1 MALWTARIKDGPEPR
16 YLDAAACVAVGHKLY
31 CFGSAESES
40 RIGVRVF
47 DTVSLSWTQPRVTAS
62 PGADIP
68 RLRIHLTAVLIG
80 HTVYLWGG
88 YRPRGAPR
96 YPNDLYA
103 FDVDTHVWFKP
114 EVSGSAPEKAW
125 FHYAYACA
133 LDEVMYI
140 LGGRFY
146 ASDGLYL
153 THKDVYALNTR
164 TMTWSLLT
172 AKGPAPLYD
181 GPSRAAVMGTK
192 IVAIS
197 WGCVRAFDTTTNLWN
212 VLSSGIVP
220 SMCRHSPF
228 VYNGELYAFGRLG
241 TRGRDDVVCLL
252 KSNLHTTCTPGHPT
266 CTWKRVTTRGIKS
279 PQGLLSRSFLVQD
292 RVVVFG
298 TDFLSEPLHTFVL
311 DLSPSL
317 KTLSEVA
324 VTRHGLPQLELP
336 RELRRELEAMNAVRT
351 NADGN

>member
-1 MALWTARIKDGPEPR
+1 MALWTARLKDGPEPQF
-16 YLDAAACVAVGHKLY
+16 LDDAACVAVGHKLY

-40 RIGVRVF
+40 RISVRVL

-62 PGADIP
+62 PGADVP
-68 RLRIHLTAVLIG
+68 RLRVHPTAVLIG

-88 YRPRGAPR
+88 YRPRRAPH

-114 EVSGSAPEKAW
+114 EVSGSAPEGRY
-125 FHYAYACA
+125 FHSACA

-140 LGGRFY
+140 LGGHFY
-146 ASDGLYL
+146 TSDGFLFV
-153 THKDVYALNTR
+153 TPKDIYTLNTR
-164 TMTWSLLT
+164 TMTWSLLN
-172 AKGPAPLYD
+172 AKGPAPQDD
-181 GPSRAAVMGTK
+181 GPSRVAVMGTK

-197 WGCVRAFDTTTNLWN
+197 SWDDLRAFDTTVNLWN
-212 VLSSGIVP
+212 VLSERPP
-220 SMCRHSPF
+220 STYRHSLF
-228 VYNGELYAFGRLG
+228 VYNGELYAFGHLG
-241 TRGRDDVVCLL
+241 TRERDDVECLL

-266 CTWKRVTTRGIKS
+266 CAWKRVTARGIKS
-279 PQGLLSRSFLVQD
+279 PQSYLSRSFLVQD

-298 TDFLSEPLHTFVL
+298 TDFLSGPLHTFVL

-324 VTRHGLPQLELP
+324 VIRHGLPRLELP
-336 RELRRELEAMNAVRT
+336 RELRRELAAMT
-351 NADGN
+351 ADGESAEA